1 MRVEQSSRQAQRE
14 LQMTIDNI
22 PAIAARYRSD
32 GSLDF
37 VNQTWLTYTGLRGQR
52 WEVAIHPVDLPL
64 VEAAWRAQPC
74 CFSWNS
80 ACGEPTANIAGTSCA
95 AFHIATRRE
104 K

>member
-1 MRVEQSSRQAQRE
+1 
-14 LQMTIDNI
+14 MTIDNI

-64 VEAAWRAQPC
+64 VEAAWRAQRG

-80 ACGEPTANIAGTSCA
+80 MRRADGEYRW
-95 AFHIATRRE
+95 HLVRRVPHRNE
-104 K
+104 TGEVIG